1 MRSSLAGGVGVVFVA
16 LVAAA
21 CGSADKARSA
31 FDGDSGAGGQGEAG
45 AGDGPGGAPSNG
57 EGGAAGSDDVGAVGV
72 GGGSSTGSGGASG
85 AGNDPGAG
93 GATGNF
99 VPPAPRLALGGPHSC
114 ALKLDGTVACWGRND
129 HGELGND
136 EFSTATPPGLA
147 EAVPVTG
154 LDGVAAISSG
164 LYHSC
169 ALLDDASIAC
179 WGAGY
184 AGQLGDDDFHMNDA
198 GVATP
203 QVVALEGVKQVGA
216 AGENTCALLLDGTVQ
231 CWGANLFGQL
241 GNDSTDDSALPVAV
255 QGLSGVAKL
264 AVGRFQT
271 CALMDDATV
280 QCWGYGGV
288 NGGSSINVLTATPIA
303 GITGATDLVAGDS
316 FACAVVAGGAVRCW
330 NEGDV
335 GQLGDGMS
343 NDSNTTPVDVAGLSG
358 VVQLSAGARH
368 VCAIDTQQAVW
379 CWGDGE
385 FGQLGD
391 GVAHNGFPNFVTE
404 PVAAE
409 LLSDVVEVACG
420 ADHTCVR
427 TSSDEVLCLGL
438 GAHGQL
444 GDGGFYPTLPFGS
457 TTPVSALSL

>member
-1 MRSSLAGGVGVVFVA
+1 MFVA

-45 AGDGPGGAPSNG
+45 AGDDPGGAPGNG
-57 EGGAAGSDDVGAVGV
+57 EGGSAGNDEVGAAGV
-72 GGGSSTGSGGASG
+72 GGGSATGSGGAAG
-85 AGNDPGAG
+85 VGNDPGAG

-129 HGELGND
+129 HGELGNGD
-136 EFSTATPPGLA
+136 FSTTTPPGLA

-154 LDGVAAISSG
+154 LQGVAAISSG

-184 AGQLGDDDFHMNDA
+184 AGQLGDDDFHVNDA

-203 QVVALEGVKQVGA
+203 RVVALEGVKQVGA
-216 AGENTCALLLDGTVQ
+216 AGENTCALLLDGTVR
-231 CWGANLFGQL
+231 CWGDNLFGQL
-241 GNDSTDDSALPVAV
+241 GDDSTDDSALPVVV

-316 FACAVVAGGAVRCW
+316 FACAVVASGAVRCW

-343 NDSNTTPVDVAGLSG
+343 NDSNTTPVDVTGLSG

-368 VCAIDTQQAVW
+368 VCAIDAQQAVW

-391 GVAHNGFPNFVTE
+391 GIFHNGFPNFVTE
-404 PVAAE
+404 PVGAE
-409 LLSDVVEVACG
+409 LLTDVVEVACG

-427 TSSDEVLCLGL
+427 TSTDEVLCLGL
-438 GAHGQL
+438 GTHGQL

-457 TTPVSALSL
+457 TMPVSALSL